1 MKRLLSL
8 FVSTVI
14 LCIIYTQIDFAG
26 LVSVFRNCN
35 PIWMVISLTMV
46 VPITFF
52 SSWRL
57 QQIVPPQVSLGLW
70 EANKLILAASV
81 LNMVLPSKM
90 GDIAKAYFMRDG
102 GTSLKR
108 SGSQTLGLAQS
119 RSRSQPQ
126 SQTQSQSQS
135 QPQSQPQGK
144 ISGTLSLSIVVFEKA
159 CDFLSL
165 LLWCGFGLLLYPV
178 KGAFFISMTVAIISG
193 LVVGVLVLA
202 WGRFARFFFKLVGGL
217 ADRIVPGKIGTKVRS
232 LEASWGEMQTYFWSD
247 RTQLLKITV
256 TSVFIW
262 LLHLLQIWF
271 FILALNAWVNPITN
285 LALSPLAILAGLLP
299 LTFAGVGT
307 RDAAL
312 IFLYQPY
319 FSEATGA
326 ALGLLCSSRY
336 LLPAI
341 GGLPFLSQYLNRL
354 NQIKQVNP
362 LKANGP
368 ADS

>member
-14 LCIIYTQIDFAG
+14 LLIIYSRIDFSG
-26 LVSVFRNCN
+26 LIAVFRGCHLA
-35 PIWMVISLTMV
+35 WMVIALGMV
-46 VPITFF
+46 VPITLF

-57 QQIVPPQVSLGLW
+57 QQIVPSQVNLGLW
-70 EANKLILAASV
+70 ESNRLILAASV

-90 GDIAKAYFMRDG
+90 GDIAKAYFMRD
-102 GTSLKR
+102 R
-108 SGSQTLGLAQS
+108 SG
-119 RSRSQPQ
+119 
-126 SQTQSQSQS
+126 
-135 QPQSQPQGK
+135 

-165 LLWCGFGLLLYPV
+165 LLWCSFGLLLYPV
-178 KGAFFISMTVAIISG
+178 KDSFFVSITLAIASG
-193 LVVGVLVLA
+193 LVFGVMVLA
-202 WGRFARFFFKLVGGL
+202 SRRFSHFVFKSLQ
-217 ADRIVPGKIGTKVRS
+217 KIAPNKAERKIQS
-232 LEASWGEMQTYFWSD
+232 LQSSWEDMQAYFWSD
-247 RTQLLKITV
+247 RRQLGVIAA
-256 TSVFIW
+256 TSIFIW

-271 FILALNAWVNPITN
+271 FILALNAWVNPLTN

-319 FSEATGA
+319 FSQTTGA
-326 ALGLLCSSRY
+326 ALGLLCTSRY

-341 GGLPFLSQYLNRL
+341 GGLPFLNQYLSRMNET
-354 NQIKQVNP
+354 K
-362 LKANGP
+362 GP
-368 ADS
+368 ASR